1 MPKKSEARKAGQ
13 PAEEVRYW
21 LGEIASAKR
30 REKDYR
36 KDGDEVI
43 EIYCGKKP
51 DQISFNIL
59 FSQTE
64 TLLPALFSQVPR
76 PVVQRRFKD
85 DDPLGAASSKAGQRM
100 LEYLCDTNVEGY
112 ETFEQS
118 VRYATLDGLLP
129 GRGITSIKYDAD
141 ILDTGE
147 EGSVPVVNWEQ
158 VCTETRGWDRVYF
171 GYAKKWSK
179 VPWLAYEEFIDKEEA
194 ERLFG
199 ADIAGKIT
207 YTLGEDDD
215 DPEEKGTGTGGRDDA
230 DNEQG
235 GRKTALVYQIWDK
248 SGGKVVRYISPAY
261 HDGYLKVEDDPL
273 GITGFYNCPRPLQF
287 IEKSNDLL
295 PTAMYKLYENQAKE
309 LNNLTRRLQKVV
321 SALKVRGAYD
331 GSLGN
336 EIESI
341 LKEDDNALIP
351 TDKASSLIGEGGLD
365 KAIWFMPLQEL
376 MQVAEKLVAARE
388 QCKRV
393 IYEITGVS
401 DIIRGQSVASETL
414 GAQKIKES
422 WGTMRLKRLQKEV
435 QRYSRDMLRI
445 MLEIAA
451 SKFSVETWA
460 KATGLP
466 FVTAQQKQ
474 QVQQIVQAQQMQAQ
488 QQAMMAQQQGMQPP
502 PPQPPDPQIQ
512 QALAAPVWDD
522 VLALLRDDIQRAYRI
537 DIETNSTVDVEATED
552 QQQIGDFMNAMGQLL
567 AGLNPMVESGTM
579 PFEGAKELMLAVIR
593 RFRFG
598 TEVEEQFKN
607 MQAPPP
613 KGNPEADKAK
623 AEMAQSQQDAKMK
636 MAEMQ
641 QKAQMEQQSMQAEM
655 QQNMAEFKAE
665 MQQKVMEFN
674 AEMQLERMKL
684 QSEKEAEIAK
694 LQADMQ
700 VEAAKLQ
707 GQQRIEQMKA
717 NTQRDTE
724 IKKAQLAAA
733 TQIRCAKIAANSAE
747 GGEENEVMEMISEN
761 RNPSRNEAMMQK
773 LHDAVVA
780 LSGMHD
786 EIMEQQ
792 EAMQT
797 VAIKPIRDNA
807 GRLAG
812 AIQIKKDGTQISIP
826 IN

>member
-1 MPKKSEARKAGQ
+1 MAKKKDDTRKAGE
-13 PAEEVRYW
+13 PASEVRYW
-21 LGEIASAKR
+21 LGEIASAKQ
-30 REKDYR
+30 REKDFR
-36 KDGDEVI
+36 KDGEEII
-43 EIYCGKKP
+43 EIYSGKKCDEIP
-51 DQISFNIL
+51 FNIL
-59 FSQTE
+59 FSNTE
-64 TLLPALFSQVPR
+64 TLLPALYSQVPR

-112 ETFEQS
+112 ETYDQS

-129 GRGITSIKYDAD
+129 GRGVTSIKYDAD
-141 ILDTGE
+141 IVETEGE
-147 EGSVPVVNWEQ
+147 ASGVNWEQ
-158 VCTETRGWDRVYF
+158 VCTETRAWDRVYF

-179 VPWLAYEEFIDKEEA
+179 VPWIAYEEFIDKEEA

-199 ADIAGKIT
+199 ADVAGKIV
-207 YTLGEDDD
+207 YTVGEDED
-215 DPEEKGTGTGGRDDA
+215 DPDERGTGTGGRDDA
-230 DNEQG
+230 DNETG
-235 GRKTALVYQIWDK
+235 SRKTALVYQVWDRA
-248 SGGKVVRYISPAY
+248 GGKVLRYISPAY

-273 GITGFYNCPRPLQF
+273 GITGFFNCPRPLQF

-309 LNNLTRRLQKVV
+309 LNRLTTRLQRVV
-321 SALKVRGAYD
+321 SALKVRGVYD
-331 GSLGN
+331 GSLGS

-341 LKEDDNALIP
+341 LKEDDNALVP
-351 TDKASSLIGEGGLD
+351 TDKSSSLAAEKGLD
-365 KAIWFMPLQEL
+365 NAIWFMPLQEL
-376 MQVAEKLVAARE
+376 IVVAEKLVAARE

-474 QVQQIVQAQQMQAQ
+474 QAQQIMQAQQMQMQ
-488 QQAMMAQQQGMQPP
+488 QQAAMAQQMGQQPP
-502 PPQPPDPQIQ
+502 PPPPPDPQIQ
-512 QALAAPVWDD
+512 QALAAPVWED
-522 VLALLRDDIQRAYRI
+522 VLELLRDDIQRSYRI

-552 QQQIGDFMNAMGQLL
+552 QKQIGDFMNAMGQLL

-607 MQAPPP
+607 MQAPQG
-613 KGNPEADKAK
+613 KGNPEADKMK
-623 AEMAQSQQDAKMK
+623 AEMAQAQQDAQMQQ
-636 MAEMQ
+636 AEMQ

-655 QQNMAEFKAE
+655 QMKVMEFKAE
-665 MQQKVMEFN
+665 MQL
-674 AEMQLERMKL
+674 EMAKL
-684 QSEKEAEIAK
+684 QAEKEAEKQSLVSDLAVEREK
-694 LQADMQ
+694 LMM
-700 VEAAKLQ
+700 E
-707 GQQRIEQMKA
+707 QRIEQMKA

-724 IKKAQLAAA
+724 LKKAAMAGAVQVEIARINASAQAATASQASEREGAEKEGSDQMMAAVMETQAKLLATLAAPKVGKLSNGKTITIE
-733 TQIRCAKIAANSAE
+733 TQA
-747 GGEENEVMEMISEN
+747 
-761 RNPSRNEAMMQK
+761 
-773 LHDAVVA
+773 
-780 LSGMHD
+780 
-786 EIMEQQ
+786 
-792 EAMQT
+792 
-797 VAIKPIRDNA
+797 
-807 GRLAG
+807 
-812 AIQIKKDGTQISIP
+812 
-826 IN
+826 

>member
-1 MPKKSEARKAGQ
+1 MAKRKEERKAGE
-13 PAEEVRYW
+13 PASEVRYW

-36 KDGDEVI
+36 KDGQEII
-43 EIYCGKKP
+43 EIYSGKRQDETP
-51 DQISFNIL
+51 FNIC
-59 FSQTE
+59 FSNVE

-85 DDPLGAASSKAGQRM
+85 DDPVGAASSKAGQRM

-141 ILDTGE
+141 ILETGE

-158 VCTETRGWDRVYF
+158 VYTETRGWDRVYF

-179 VPWLAYEEFIDKEEA
+179 VPWIAYEEFIDKEEA

-199 ADIAGKIT
+199 AEIAGKIT

-474 QVQQIVQAQQMQAQ
+474 QAQKIMQAQQMQAQ
-488 QQAMMAQQQGMQPP
+488 QQAIMAQQQGMQPP
-502 PPQPPDPQIQ
+502 PPPQPDPQIQ
-512 QALAAPVWDD
+512 KALAAPVWDD

-552 QQQIGDFMNAMGQLL
+552 QKQIGDFMNAMGQLL

-607 MQAPPP
+607 MQAPQG
-613 KGNPEADKAK
+613 KGNPEADKLK
-623 AEMAQSQQDAKMK
+623 VEMAQAQQDAKMQ
-636 MAEMQ
+636 MAEAQ
-641 QKAQMEQQSMQAEM
+641 QKAQMDQQALQ
-655 QQNMAEFKAE
+655 AE
-665 MQQKVMEFN
+665 MQQKVMEFK
-674 AEMQLERMKL
+674 AEMQLEMAKL
-684 QSEKEAEIAK
+684 QAEKEAEKQSLIAELAIEKEK
-694 LQADMQ
+694 LMI
-700 VEAAKLQ
+700 E
-707 GQQRIEQMKA
+707 QRIEQMKA

-724 IKKAQLAAA
+724 LKKAAMAGAVQIEIAKIGAQAQAATASQESEREGAEKEGSDQMMAAVLETQAKLLATLAAPKVG
-733 TQIRCAKIAANSAE
+733 TLSNGKQIRIE
-747 GGEENEVMEMISEN
+747 
-761 RNPSRNEAMMQK
+761 
-773 LHDAVVA
+773 
-780 LSGMHD
+780 
-786 EIMEQQ
+786 
-792 EAMQT
+792 
-797 VAIKPIRDNA
+797 
-807 GRLAG
+807 
-812 AIQIKKDGTQISIP
+812 TQV
-826 IN
+826 

>member
-1 MPKKSEARKAGQ
+1 MAKRKEERKAGE
-13 PAEEVRYW
+13 PASEVRYW
-21 LGEIASAKR
+21 LGEIASAKK

-36 KDGDEVI
+36 KDGQDVI
-43 EIYCGKKP
+43 EIYSGKRQDETP
-51 DQISFNIL
+51 FNIC
-59 FSQTE
+59 FSNVE

-85 DDPLGAASSKAGQRM
+85 DDPVGAASSKAGQRM

-141 ILDTGE
+141 ILETGE

-179 VPWLAYEEFIDKEEA
+179 VPWIAYEEFIDKEEA

-199 ADIAGKIT
+199 AEIAGKIT

-474 QVQQIVQAQQMQAQ
+474 QAQKIMQAQQMQAQ
-488 QQAMMAQQQGMQPP
+488 QQAIMAQQQGMQPP
-502 PPQPPDPQIQ
+502 PPPQPDPQIQ
-512 QALAAPVWDD
+512 KALAAPVWDD

-552 QQQIGDFMNAMGQLL
+552 QKQIGDFMNAMGQLL

-607 MQAPPP
+607 MQAPQG
-613 KGNPEADKAK
+613 KGNPEADKLK
-623 AEMAQSQQDAKMK
+623 VEMAQAQQDAKMQ
-636 MAEMQ
+636 MAEAQ
-641 QKAQMEQQSMQAEM
+641 QKAQMDQQALQ
-655 QQNMAEFKAE
+655 AE
-665 MQQKVMEFN
+665 MQQKVMEFK
-674 AEMQLERMKL
+674 AEMQLEMAKL
-684 QSEKEAEIAK
+684 QAEKEAEKQQLIADLAAEKEK
-694 LQADMQ
+694 LMT
-700 VEAAKLQ
+700 
-707 GQQRIEQMKA
+707 QQRIEQMKA

-724 IKKAQLAAA
+724 LKKAAMAGAVQIEIAKIGAQAQAATASQESEREGAEKEGSDQMMAAVLETQAKLLATLAAPKVG
-733 TQIRCAKIAANSAE
+733 TLSNGKQIRIE
-747 GGEENEVMEMISEN
+747 
-761 RNPSRNEAMMQK
+761 
-773 LHDAVVA
+773 
-780 LSGMHD
+780 
-786 EIMEQQ
+786 
-792 EAMQT
+792 
-797 VAIKPIRDNA
+797 
-807 GRLAG
+807 
-812 AIQIKKDGTQISIP
+812 TQV
-826 IN
+826 

>member
-1 MPKKSEARKAGQ
+1 MAKRKEERKAGE
-13 PAEEVRYW
+13 PASEVRYW

-36 KDGDEVI
+36 KDGQEII
-43 EIYCGKKP
+43 EIYSGKRQDETP
-51 DQISFNIL
+51 FNIC
-59 FSQTE
+59 FSNVE

-85 DDPLGAASSKAGQRM
+85 DDPVGAASSKAGQRM

-141 ILDTGE
+141 ILETGE

-179 VPWLAYEEFIDKEEA
+179 VPWIAYEEFIDKEEA

-199 ADIAGKIT
+199 AEIAGKIT

-474 QVQQIVQAQQMQAQ
+474 QAQKIMQAQQMQAQ
-488 QQAMMAQQQGMQPP
+488 QQAIMAQQQGMQPP
-502 PPQPPDPQIQ
+502 PPPQPDPQIQ
-512 QALAAPVWDD
+512 KALAAPVWDD

-552 QQQIGDFMNAMGQLL
+552 QKQIGDFMNAMGQLL

-607 MQAPPP
+607 MQAPQG
-613 KGNPEADKAK
+613 KGNPEADKLK
-623 AEMAQSQQDAKMK
+623 VEMAQAQQDAKMQ
-636 MAEMQ
+636 MAEAQ
-641 QKAQMEQQSMQAEM
+641 QKAQMDQQALQ
-655 QQNMAEFKAE
+655 AE
-665 MQQKVMEFN
+665 MQQKVMEFK
-674 AEMQLERMKL
+674 AEMQLEMAKL
-684 QSEKEAEIAK
+684 QAEKEAEKQSLIAELAIEKEK
-694 LQADMQ
+694 LMI
-700 VEAAKLQ
+700 E
-707 GQQRIEQMKA
+707 QRIEQMKA

-724 IKKAQLAAA
+724 LKKAAMAGAVQIEIAKIGAQAQAATASQESEREGAEKEGSDQMMAAVLETQAKLLATLAAPKVG
-733 TQIRCAKIAANSAE
+733 TLSNGKQIRIE
-747 GGEENEVMEMISEN
+747 
-761 RNPSRNEAMMQK
+761 
-773 LHDAVVA
+773 
-780 LSGMHD
+780 
-786 EIMEQQ
+786 
-792 EAMQT
+792 
-797 VAIKPIRDNA
+797 
-807 GRLAG
+807 
-812 AIQIKKDGTQISIP
+812 TQV
-826 IN
+826 

>member
-1 MPKKSEARKAGQ
+1 MAKRKEERKAGE
-13 PAEEVRYW
+13 PASEVRYW

-36 KDGDEVI
+36 KDGQEII
-43 EIYCGKKP
+43 EIYSGKRQDETP
-51 DQISFNIL
+51 FNIC
-59 FSQTE
+59 FSNVE

-85 DDPLGAASSKAGQRM
+85 DDPVGAASSKAGQRM

-141 ILDTGE
+141 ILETGE

-179 VPWLAYEEFIDKEEA
+179 VPWIAYEEFIDKEEA

-199 ADIAGKIT
+199 AEIAGKIT

-474 QVQQIVQAQQMQAQ
+474 QAQKIMQAQQMQAQ
-488 QQAMMAQQQGMQPP
+488 QQAIMAQQQGMQPP
-502 PPQPPDPQIQ
+502 PPPQPDPQIQ
-512 QALAAPVWDD
+512 KALAAPVWDD

-552 QQQIGDFMNAMGQLL
+552 QKQIGDFMNAMGQLL

-607 MQAPPP
+607 MQAPQG
-613 KGNPEADKAK
+613 KGNPEADKLK
-623 AEMAQSQQDAKMK
+623 VEMAQAQQDAKMQ
-636 MAEMQ
+636 MAEAQ
-641 QKAQMEQQSMQAEM
+641 QKAQMDQQALQ
-655 QQNMAEFKAE
+655 AE
-665 MQQKVMEFN
+665 MQQKVMEFK
-674 AEMQLERMKL
+674 AEMQLEMAKL
-684 QSEKEAEIAK
+684 QAEKEAEKQQLIVDLAAEKEK
-694 LQADMQ
+694 LMT
-700 VEAAKLQ
+700 
-707 GQQRIEQMKA
+707 QQRIEQMKA

-724 IKKAQLAAA
+724 LKKAAMAGAVQIEIAKINAQAQAATASQESEREGAEKEGSDQMMAAVLETQAKLLATLAAPKVGTLSNGKTITIR
-733 TQIRCAKIAANSAE
+733 TQGDI
-747 GGEENEVMEMISEN
+747 
-761 RNPSRNEAMMQK
+761 
-773 LHDAVVA
+773 
-780 LSGMHD
+780 
-786 EIMEQQ
+786 
-792 EAMQT
+792 
-797 VAIKPIRDNA
+797 NA
-807 GRLAG
+807 
-812 AIQIKKDGTQISIP
+812 
-826 IN
+826 

>member
-1 MPKKSEARKAGQ
+1 MAKRKERVAGQ

-30 REKDYR
+30 REKDFR
-36 KDGDEVI
+36 KDGEEII
-43 EIYCGKKP
+43 EIYSGEKCDTIP
-51 DQISFNIL
+51 FNIL
-59 FSQTE
+59 FSNTE
-64 TLLPALFSQVPR
+64 TLLPALYSQVPR

-85 DDPLGAASSKAGQRM
+85 NDPVGAASSKAGQRM

-112 ETFEQS
+112 ETFDQS

-141 ILDTGE
+141 ILE
-147 EGSVPVVNWEQ
+147 SEGATPVVNWEQ
-158 VCTETRGWDRVYF
+158 VCTETRAWDRVYF

-179 VPWLAYEEFIDKEEA
+179 VPWIAYEEYIDKEEA

-199 ADIAGKIT
+199 AEAAGKIV
-207 YTLGEDDD
+207 YTTGEDED
-215 DPEEKGTGTGGRDDA
+215 DPEEKGTGTGGRDDV
-230 DNEQG
+230 DNETG
-235 GRKTALVYQIWDK
+235 SRKTALVYQIWDRA
-248 SGGKVVRYISPAY
+248 GGKVLRYISPAY

-273 GITGFYNCPRPLQF
+273 GITGFFNCPRPLQF

-309 LNNLTRRLQKVV
+309 LNRLTTRLQKVV
-321 SALKVRGAYD
+321 SALKVRGVYD
-331 GSLGN
+331 GSLGS

-341 LKEDDNALIP
+341 LKEDDNALVP
-351 TDKASSLIGEGGLD
+351 TDKTSSLAAEKGLD
-365 KAIWFMPLQEL
+365 NAIWFMPLQEL
-376 MQVAEKLVAARE
+376 IIVAEKLVAARE

-474 QVQQIVQAQQMQAQ
+474 QAQQIMQAHQMQMKQ
-488 QQAMMAQQQGMQPP
+488 KAMMAQQQGMQPP
-502 PPQPPDPQIQ
+502 QPQPPDQQIQ
-512 QALAAPVWDD
+512 MALQAPVWEE
-522 VLALLRDDIQRAYRI
+522 VLELLRDDIQRAYRI

-552 QQQIGDFMNAMGQLL
+552 QKQIGDFMNAMGQLL

-607 MQAPPP
+607 MQAPQG
-613 KGNPEADKAK
+613 KGNPEAEKAK
-623 AEMAQSQQDAKMK
+623 AEMAAAQQEAKMH
-636 MAEMQ
+636 MQ
-641 QKAQMEQQSMQAEM
+641 EVQHQNQMDMQKAQ
-655 QQNMAEFKAE
+655 AE
-665 MQQKVMEFN
+665 MQQKVMEFK
-674 AEMQLERMKL
+674 AEMQLEMAKL
-684 QSEKEAEIAK
+684 QAEKEAEKQK
-694 LQADMQ
+694 LVADLAT
-700 VEAAKLQ
+700 EKEKLMY
-707 GQQRIEQMKA
+707 QQRVEQMKA

-724 IKKAQLAAA
+724 LKKAALQAAA
-733 TQIRCAKIAANSAE
+733 QIEIAKINASVQAQASAQEGEREAAESERGANS
-747 GGEENEVMEMISEN
+747 
-761 RNPSRNEAMMQK
+761 EAMMAAMMETQNRLLETLAK
-773 LHDAVVA
+773 PKVGT
-780 LSGMHD
+780 LSNGKQVRI
-786 EIMEQQ
+786 EVE
-792 EAMQT
+792 
-797 VAIKPIRDNA
+797 
-807 GRLAG
+807 
-812 AIQIKKDGTQISIP
+812 
-826 IN
+826 

>member
-1 MPKKSEARKAGQ
+1 MAKRKEERKAGE
-13 PAEEVRYW
+13 PASEVRYW

-36 KDGDEVI
+36 KDGQEII
-43 EIYCGKKP
+43 EIYSGKRQDETP
-51 DQISFNIL
+51 FNIC
-59 FSQTE
+59 FSNVE

-85 DDPLGAASSKAGQRM
+85 DDPVGAASSKAGQRM

-141 ILDTGE
+141 ILETGE

-179 VPWLAYEEFIDKEEA
+179 VPWIAYEEFIDKEEA

-199 ADIAGKIT
+199 AEIAGKIT

-474 QVQQIVQAQQMQAQ
+474 QAQKIMQAQQMQAQ
-488 QQAMMAQQQGMQPP
+488 QQAIMAQQQGMQPP
-502 PPQPPDPQIQ
+502 PPPQPDPQIQ
-512 QALAAPVWDD
+512 KALAAPVWDD

-552 QQQIGDFMNAMGQLL
+552 QKQIGDFMNAMGQLL

-607 MQAPPP
+607 MQAPQG
-613 KGNPEADKAK
+613 KGNPEADKLK
-623 AEMAQSQQDAKMK
+623 VEMAQAQQDAKMQ
-636 MAEMQ
+636 MAEAQ
-641 QKAQMEQQSMQAEM
+641 QKAQMDQQALQ
-655 QQNMAEFKAE
+655 AE
-665 MQQKVMEFN
+665 MQQKVMEFK
-674 AEMQLERMKL
+674 AEMQLEMAKL
-684 QSEKEAEIAK
+684 QAEKEAEKQSLIAELAIEKEK
-694 LQADMQ
+694 LMI
-700 VEAAKLQ
+700 E
-707 GQQRIEQMKA
+707 QRIDQMKA

-724 IKKAQLAAA
+724 LKKAAMAGAVQIEIAKIGAQAQAATASQESEREGAEKEGSDQMMAAVLETQAKLLATLAAPKVG
-733 TQIRCAKIAANSAE
+733 TLSNGKQIRIE
-747 GGEENEVMEMISEN
+747 
-761 RNPSRNEAMMQK
+761 
-773 LHDAVVA
+773 
-780 LSGMHD
+780 
-786 EIMEQQ
+786 
-792 EAMQT
+792 
-797 VAIKPIRDNA
+797 
-807 GRLAG
+807 
-812 AIQIKKDGTQISIP
+812 TQV
-826 IN
+826 

>member
-1 MPKKSEARKAGQ
+1 METIHPIQAAYSRLDHQRLIDMVKRKERVAGQ

-30 REKDYR
+30 REKDFR
-36 KDGDEVI
+36 KDGEEII
-43 EIYCGKKP
+43 EIYSGQRQSETP
-51 DQISFNIL
+51 MNIL
-59 FSQTE
+59 FSNTE
-64 TLLPALFSQVPR
+64 TLLPALYSQVPR

-85 DDPLGAASSKAGQRM
+85 NDPVGAASSKAGQRM

-112 ETFEQS
+112 ETFDQS
-118 VRYATLDGLLP
+118 IRYATLDGLLP

-141 ILDTGE
+141 ILETAGTVGTAGE
-147 EGSVPVVNWEQ
+147 EGAVPVVNWEQ
-158 VCTETRGWDRVYF
+158 VCTETRGWNRVFF
-171 GYAKKWSK
+171 GYARKWSK
-179 VPWLAYEEFIDKEEA
+179 VPWMAYEEYIDKEEA

-199 ADIAGKIT
+199 VEVAGKIT
-207 YTLGEDDD
+207 YSLGEEDD

-248 SGGKVVRYISPAY
+248 SGGKMVRYISPAY

-287 IEKSNDLL
+287 IEKSNDLI

-309 LNNLTRRLQKVV
+309 LNRLTTRLQKVV
-321 SALKVRGAYD
+321 SAIKVRGVYD

-351 TDKASSLIGEGGLD
+351 TDKSSSLAAEKGLD
-365 KAIWFMPLQEL
+365 NAIWFMPLQEL
-376 MQVAEKLVAARE
+376 IIVAEKLVAARE

-466 FVTAQQKQ
+466 FVTAEQKQ
-474 QVQQIVQAQQMQAQ
+474 QAQQIMQAQQMQAQ

-502 PPQPPDPQIQ
+502 QPQPPDPQIQ
-512 QALAAPVWDD
+512 QALAAPVWED

-552 QQQIGDFMNAMGQLL
+552 QKQIGDFMNAMGQLL
-567 AGLNPMVESGTM
+567 AGLNPMIESGTM

-607 MQAPPP
+607 MQAPQG
-613 KGNPEADKAK
+613 KGNPEAEKAK
-623 AEMAQSQQDAKMK
+623 AEMATAQQ
-636 MAEMQ
+636 E
-641 QKAQMEQQSMQAEM
+641 AQMHMQEVQ
-655 QQNMAEFKAE
+655 QQNQLDMQKSQAE
-665 MQQKVMEFN
+665 MQQKVMEFK
-674 AEMQLERMKL
+674 AEMQLEM
-684 QSEKEAEIAK
+684 AK
-694 LQADMQ
+694 LQA
-700 VEAAKLQ
+700 EKAAEKQQLIADLATEKEKLMY
-707 GQQRIEQMKA
+707 QQRVEQMKA

-724 IKKAQLAAA
+724 LKKAALQGAV
-733 TQIRCAKIAANSAE
+733 QIEIAKITASVQAQASAQEGERESAESERGANS
-747 GGEENEVMEMISEN
+747 
-761 RNPSRNEAMMQK
+761 EAMMSAMMETQNR
-773 LHDAVVA
+773 LLEA
-780 LSGMHD
+780 L
-786 EIMEQQ
+786 
-792 EAMQT
+792 A
-797 VAIKPIRDNA
+797 KP
-807 GRLAG
+807 
-812 AIQIKKDGTQISIP
+812 KVGTLSNGKQVRIEVE
-826 IN
+826 

>member
-1 MPKKSEARKAGQ
+1 MAKRKEERKAGE
-13 PAEEVRYW
+13 PASEVRYW
-21 LGEIASAKR
+21 LGEIASAKK

-36 KDGDEVI
+36 KDGQDVI
-43 EIYCGKKP
+43 EIYSGKRQDETP
-51 DQISFNIL
+51 FNIC
-59 FSQTE
+59 FSNVE

-85 DDPLGAASSKAGQRM
+85 DDPVGAASSKAGQRM

-141 ILDTGE
+141 ILETGE

-179 VPWLAYEEFIDKEEA
+179 VPWMAYEEFIDKEEA

-199 ADIAGKIT
+199 AEIAGKIT

-273 GITGFYNCPRPLQF
+273 GITGFYNCPSPLQF

-474 QVQQIVQAQQMQAQ
+474 QAQKIMQAQQMQAQ
-488 QQAMMAQQQGMQPP
+488 QQAIMAQQQGMQPP
-502 PPQPPDPQIQ
+502 PPPQPDPQIQ
-512 QALAAPVWDD
+512 KALAAPVWDD

-552 QQQIGDFMNAMGQLL
+552 QKQIGDFMNAMGQLL

-607 MQAPPP
+607 MQAPQG
-613 KGNPEADKAK
+613 KGNPEADKMK
-623 AEMAQSQQDAKMK
+623 AEMAQSQQDAKMQ
-636 MAEMQ
+636 MAEAQ
-641 QKAQMEQQSMQAEM
+641 QKAQMDQQALQ
-655 QQNMAEFKAE
+655 AE
-665 MQQKVMEFN
+665 MQQKVMEFK
-674 AEMQLERMKL
+674 AEMQLEMAKL
-684 QSEKEAEIAK
+684 QAEKEAEKQSLIAELAIEKEK
-694 LQADMQ
+694 LMI
-700 VEAAKLQ
+700 E
-707 GQQRIEQMKA
+707 QRIEQMKA

-724 IKKAQLAAA
+724 LKKAAMAGAVQIEIAKIGAQAQAATASQESEREGAEKEGSDQMMAAVLETQAKLLATLAAPKVG
-733 TQIRCAKIAANSAE
+733 TLSNGKQIRIE
-747 GGEENEVMEMISEN
+747 
-761 RNPSRNEAMMQK
+761 
-773 LHDAVVA
+773 
-780 LSGMHD
+780 
-786 EIMEQQ
+786 
-792 EAMQT
+792 
-797 VAIKPIRDNA
+797 
-807 GRLAG
+807 
-812 AIQIKKDGTQISIP
+812 TQV
-826 IN
+826 

>member
-1 MPKKSEARKAGQ
+1 MAKRKEERKAGE
-13 PAEEVRYW
+13 PASEVRYW
-21 LGEIASAKR
+21 LGEIASAKK

-36 KDGDEVI
+36 KDGQEII
-43 EIYCGKKP
+43 EIYSGKRQDETP
-51 DQISFNIL
+51 MNIL
-59 FSQTE
+59 FSNCE

-85 DDPLGAASSKAGQRM
+85 DDPVGAASSKAGQRM

-179 VPWLAYEEFIDKEEA
+179 VPWIAYEEFIDKEEA

-199 ADIAGKIT
+199 AEIAGKIT

-341 LKEDDNALIP
+341 LKEEDNALIP

-474 QVQQIVQAQQMQAQ
+474 QAQQIVQAQQMQAQ

-502 PPQPPDPQIQ
+502 PPPQPDPQIQ

-552 QQQIGDFMNAMGQLL
+552 QKQIGDFMNAMGQLL

-607 MQAPPP
+607 MQAPQG
-613 KGNPEADKAK
+613 KGNPEADKMK
-623 AEMAQSQQDAKMK
+623 AEMAQAQQDAKMQ

-641 QKAQMEQQSMQAEM
+641 QKAQMDQQALQ
-655 QQNMAEFKAE
+655 AE
-665 MQQKVMEFN
+665 MQQKVMEFK
-674 AEMQLERMKL
+674 AEMQLEMAKL
-684 QSEKEAEIAK
+684 QAEKEAEKQQLIADLAAEKEK
-694 LQADMQ
+694 LMM
-700 VEAAKLQ
+700 E
-707 GQQRIEQMKA
+707 QRIEQMKA

-724 IKKAQLAAA
+724 LKKAAMAGAVQIEIAKINAQAQAATASQESEREGAEKEGSDQMMAAVLETQAKLLATLAAPKVGTLSNGKTITIR
-733 TQIRCAKIAANSAE
+733 TQGDI
-747 GGEENEVMEMISEN
+747 
-761 RNPSRNEAMMQK
+761 
-773 LHDAVVA
+773 
-780 LSGMHD
+780 
-786 EIMEQQ
+786 
-792 EAMQT
+792 
-797 VAIKPIRDNA
+797 NA
-807 GRLAG
+807 
-812 AIQIKKDGTQISIP
+812 
-826 IN
+826 